1 MRSYCKR
8 LAPQSSS
15 ASSDQAVAVD
25 EHLGAPSG
33 GGGRRVE
40 ASLRPVA
47 RRRAAVAGPRA
58 ADGTT
63 TTLAP
68 PRWRSGQP
76 LLHRAKRAA
85 NKSCTPYG
93 DCFSAMAARSVG
105 VHLSGG
111 AILTCAEPG
120 ATPVSGRC
128 WAWWLQGGGSS
139 RRGRT
144 RSLRLNARL
153 WQPKAGYLAD
163 HPCSATKLQCG
174 PCEPAHTKWV
184 RCR

>member
-1 MRSYCKR
+1 VTKHGALRNGKLKLRFQQRGVVRSYCKR

-111 AILTCAEPG
+111 AILTCAEQERRQSLDD
-120 ATPVSGRC
+120 AGR
-128 WAWWLQGGGSS
+128 GGCKAAA
-139 RRGRT
+139 RRGEGERDL
-144 RSLRLNARL
+144 S
-153 WQPKAGYLAD
+153 D
-163 HPCSATKLQCG
+163 
-174 PCEPAHTKWV
+174 
-184 RCR
+184 